1 MIYVV
6 FVGLDFGS
14 EVHKRHPLGIS
25 ASILLRL
32 L

>member
-6 FVGLDFGS
+6 FVGLDFRS
-14 EVHKRHPLGIS
+14 KAHKLGIS
-25 ASILLRL
+25 AYFLLRL